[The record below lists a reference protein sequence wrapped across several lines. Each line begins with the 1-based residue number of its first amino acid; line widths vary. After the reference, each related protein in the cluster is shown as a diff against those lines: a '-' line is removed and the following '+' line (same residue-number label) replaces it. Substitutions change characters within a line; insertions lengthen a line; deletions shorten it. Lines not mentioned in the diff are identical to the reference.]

1 MMPLPT
7 GLGGSAP
14 GRKRGPDEMTRLPLR
29 ITLLALA
36 FTLPGW
42 QAAAAQNGGAETFD
56 ADVTRQVLD
65 SIEFQFSITSFRDQ
79 GWLDEAIRQV
89 SRQRTGILRC
99 VNVREKELASMRE
112 TIGPE
117 LIERISAK
125 EDRTPEEATIAEQVE
140 TLNAD
145 VTECKLLLEQSGQLH
160 ARLTDLESDLKR
172 ARMNRKE
179 TSVLYNLVHGF
190 AGIGPY
196 HGRRW
201 QTIADTLKDP
211 LLLERAGVV
220 LGLLAGG
227 VLFGMAVKRRIQMP
241 GADRSAAYTSQA
253 AAGFRFLVLNS
264 APLLIPVVLLLGY
277 MWAARGVEWLGSAYG
292 QLLWLLLGYVVAL
305 VLIPVLIHRVSLYA
319 RAVLEQE
326 LPVRALDIRLACIAT
341 LLALWVLE
349 VQILGP
355 EETYQTTQLLA
366 RNVLASLIIIGLLEF
381 AFFLKR
387 VPGIPRTG
395 NLIRALSIGLLLLS
409 LILEWA
415 GYRGM
420 SRFLWGGLAFTALV
434 LAGYY
439 LLEHLLRDFYNGI
452 DHGEQPWQVRFRRF
466 LSVGENEPVPGLIWL
481 RLLSVV
487 LLWTVLIVL
496 FLKIWGAS
504 DSTMDSLFSMAR
516 DGFWFGETQIVPANV
531 LIGILVFTALLM
543 LFRWVRDNLN
553 QKYLS
558 DSRMDS
564 GAREALVTIISYVGF
579 TIAALAGLSVV
590 GVSFTNIAIVA
601 GALSLGIGFG
611 LQNIVNNFVSG
622 IILLLERPIRTGD
635 WISTGSTEGFVKKIS
650 VRSTEVQTFNRADVI
665 VPNSELISA
674 PVTNWTLRNRHGRVI
689 VPVGVAYGS
698 DTELVGRLLEEAA
711 AEVPEVV
718 RDQPDLPVRVFF
730 RSFGDSAL
738 DFELRCY
745 ILDIWYI
752 LDVTSRL
759 HFAIDR
765 KFREHG
771 IEIAFPQRDIHI
783 RSGSPPP
790 GGTDDT

>member
-1 MMPLPT
+1 
-7 GLGGSAP
+7 
-14 GRKRGPDEMTRLPLR
+14 MTRTTFR
-29 ITLLALA
+29 IALVTLAL
-36 FTLPGW
+36 TLPGW
-42 QAAAAQNGGAETFD
+42 QAAAQTGGTEEFD
-56 ADVTRQVLD
+56 PDVAHRILD
-65 SIEFQFSITSFRDQ
+65 SIEFQYSITSFRDRD
-79 GWLDEAIRQV
+79 WLNEAIRQV
-89 SRQRTGILRC
+89 SRQRTNILQC
-99 VNVREKELASMRE
+99 VNARERDLASLSE

-117 LIERISAK
+117 LIEQISAS
-125 EDRTPEEATIAEQVE
+125 EERTPEEETIAEQVAS
-140 TLNAD
+140 LRSDA
-145 VTECKLLLEQSGQLH
+145 TECKLLLEQSGQLH
-160 ARLTDLESDLKR
+160 TRLTDLETDLKR
-172 ARMNRKE
+172 AQLNRKE
-179 TSVLYNLVHGF
+179 TSVLYNLAHGF
-190 AGIGPY
+190 AGVGPY
-196 HGRRW
+196 YGKRW
-201 QTIADTLKDP
+201 RTIVNTLKDP

-227 VLFGMAVKRRIQMP
+227 LLFGLAVKRRIRMP
-241 GADRSAAYTSQA
+241 VTDPSAAYTSQA

-264 APLLIPVVLLLGY
+264 TPLLIPVVLLLGY
-277 MWAARGVEWLGSAYG
+277 MWTARGVEWLGSAYG

-305 VLIPVLIHRVSLYA
+305 VLIPVLIHRVGLYA
-319 RAVLEQE
+319 RTALEQE

-341 LLALWVLE
+341 LLGLWVLE

-355 EETYQTTQLLA
+355 EAGYQTTQLLV
-366 RNVLASLIIIGLLEF
+366 RNVLASLIIISLLEF
-381 AFFLKR
+381 AYFLKK
-387 VPGIPRTG
+387 VPAIPRAG

-409 LILEWA
+409 LFLEWA

-420 SRFLWGGLAFTALV
+420 SRFLWGGLVFTALV

-452 DHGEQPWQVRFRRF
+452 DHGKHPWQVWFRRF

-487 LLWTVLIVL
+487 LLWTALIIL

-504 DSTMDSLFSMAR
+504 DSTMDSLFSLAR

-531 LIGILVFTALLM
+531 LIGILVFTLLLM

-553 QKYLS
+553 LKYLS
-558 DSRMDS
+558 NSRMDS
-564 GAREALVTIISYVGF
+564 GAREALVTIIGYVGF
-579 TIAALAGLSVV
+579 VIAALAGLSVI

-635 WISTGSTEGFVKKIS
+635 WISTGSTEGFVRKIS

-698 DTELVGRLLEEAA
+698 DTELVRRLLEESA

-718 RDQPDLPVRVFF
+718 GDDPNLPVRVYF
-730 RSFGDSAL
+730 RRFGESAL

-745 ILDIWYI
+745 IHDIWYI

-783 RSGSPPP
+783 RSENPLP
-790 GGTDDT
+790 GGTGDT